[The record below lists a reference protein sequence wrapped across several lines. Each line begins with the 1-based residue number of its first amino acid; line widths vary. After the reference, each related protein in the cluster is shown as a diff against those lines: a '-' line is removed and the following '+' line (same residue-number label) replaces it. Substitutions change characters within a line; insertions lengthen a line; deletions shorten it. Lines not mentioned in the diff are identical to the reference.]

1 MIFNSDI
8 YRKIF
13 IRTSVL
19 LFFYFFIFSF
29 MIRAQ
34 EEGVWHNKK
43 CAVCLTYD
51 DALKSQLDNVV
62 PILDSLD
69 LRATFYLPGYFP
81 GFKEYITEWKSVA
94 EKGNE
99 SGNHTL
105 FHPCEGKAAGREFV
119 KPDYDLNNYTVQRMV
134 DEIKM
139 ANILLSATDGKTK
152 RTFAYPCGDTMAGD
166 SSYVNE
172 IKGGLIGA
180 RGVEGKMQK
189 INEIDLFDIGS
200 YMINE
205 QTGDSLI
212 SLVKEAMNNNTLLVF
227 LFHGVGGGH
236 SINVSLKAHSELLH
250 FLKQNERN
258 IWIAPMVDIVE
269 YIKEYKQRKNKS

>member
-1 MIFNSDI
+1 MIFNLDI
-8 YRKIF
+8 YCKILMH
-13 IRTSVL
+13 TSVL
-19 LFFYFFIFSF
+19 LIFYLFILSF

-34 EEGVWHNKK
+34 EEGVWNNKK

-69 LRATFYLPGYFP
+69 LKATFYLPGYFP
-81 GFKEYITEWKSVA
+81 GFKEYIAEWKSIA

-99 SGNHTL
+99 LGNHTL

-119 KPDYDLNNYTVQRMV
+119 KPDYDLNNYTVQRMA

-139 ANILLSATDGKTK
+139 ANILLSATDGRTK
-152 RTFAYPCGDTMAGD
+152 RTFAYPCGDTMAGG

-172 IKGGLIGA
+172 IKGDFIGA

-189 INEIDLFDIGS
+189 IDEIDLFDIGS

-205 QTGDSLI
+205 QTSDSLI
-212 SLVKEAMNNNTLLVF
+212 SLVKEALNSNTLLVF

-250 FLKQNERN
+250 FLKQNERD
-258 IWIAPMVDIVE
+258 IWITPMVDIAE